1 MKKKREKEE
10 KAAKLRNDKSRF
22 IFSTETKKEF
32 KLKQKD
38 IPVFMRD
45 TIKDNSG
52 YVNHVDQNVRLAE
65 NYKKIHAVEFLY
77 KIKQNQDTLIANN
90 QKKVDMLKNHRDVY
104 VKKLNKWDDFRVRR
118 QQVIDNYIAAK
129 RV

>member
-1 MKKKREKEE
+1 LKKKREKEE

-32 KLKQKD
+32 KLKQID

-45 TIKDNSG
+45 TIKDDSG

-65 NYKKIHAVEFLY
+65 NYSKIHAVEFLY

-90 QKKVDMLKNHRDVY
+90 
-104 VKKLNKWDDFRVRR
+104 
-118 QQVIDNYIAAK
+118 
-129 RV
+129 